1 MSPGS
6 GSDPVSFAS
15 VFFLKMT
22 RVFFLSFLLMTTGV
36 WDTAQCSSG
45 DGKNLWYESLN
56 QSEFLSG
63 TFPKGFL
70 WGVGTA
76 AFPTEGSW
84 DQDGKGLSIWDHF
97 THHTVGTG
105 NNMSTVT
112 ADTASGSYALW
123 EKDIESLQYL
133 GVKFYSF
140 SISWPRIFPDGNATG
155 QPNLAAVD
163 HYRRLIGR
171 LKALDLEPVV
181 TLFHWDLPQ
190 TLQEELG
197 GWRNMKLVQI
207 FTDYATFCFKTFG
220 QDVRYWITIHNPL
233 LIAFLGY
240 GTGIHA
246 PGVSG
251 DPAEPFIV
259 AHNLI
264 RVSTRSRGQRGIGGR
279 GG

>member
-1 MSPGS
+1 MT
-6 GSDPVSFAS
+6 S
-15 VFFLKMT
+15 VL
-22 RVFFLSFLLMTTGV
+22 VLSFLLMTTGV
-36 WDTAQCSSG
+36 WDTAECLSG
-45 DGKNLWYESLN
+45 DGKSLWYGSLN

-76 AFPTEGSW
+76 AFATEGSW
-84 DQDGKGLSIWDHF
+84 DQDGKGPSIWDHF
-97 THHTVGTG
+97 THRSAGTG
-105 NNMSTVT
+105 NNYSTLT
-112 ADTASGSYALW
+112 ADRASGSYMLW
-123 EKDIESLQYL
+123 EKDIESLLYL
-133 GVKFYSF
+133 RVKFYSF

-181 TLFHWDLPQ
+181 TLFYWDLPLI
-190 TLQEELG
+190 LQEELG
-197 GWRNMKLVQI
+197 GWTNAKLVQL
-207 FTDYATFCFKTFG
+207 FADYATFCFKTFG

-251 DPAEPFIV
+251 DPAAPFIV

-264 RVSTRSRGQRGIGGR
+264 RVSTRSRGRRRIGGEEAFSFFLS
-279 GG
+279 